1 MGPSGPRLT
10 LRTLVILLSVTWPMN
25 GRHRTQSEALTGAPP
40 LSPPVSQYMNG
51 GTLEQLLSSLEPLS
65 WPVRLHLALDIAQ
78 GLRYLHAKGVFH
90 RDLTSKVGWPRWV
103 GK

>member
-1 MGPSGPRLT
+1 MVPVYISADTLIQLAGLKIGISSPFPFSLSFPFSLLPS
-10 LRTLVILLSVTWPMN
+10 
-25 GRHRTQSEALTGAPP
+25 
-40 LSPPVSQYMNG
+40 LSPMSQYMNG
-51 GTLEQLLSSLEPLS
+51 GTLEQLLSSPEPLS

-103 GK
+103 ER

>member
-1 MGPSGPRLT
+1 MGTLEHRLA
-10 LRTLVILLSVTWPMN
+10 LLTFVSVTWLMS
-25 GRHRTQSEALTGAPP
+25 GRHRIQIDALTVIP
-40 LSPPVSQYMNG
+40 LLFSLRPQYMNG
-51 GTLEQLLSSLEPLS
+51 GTLEQLLSSPEPLS

-90 RDLTSKVGWPRWV
+90 RDLTSKVGWPRWA